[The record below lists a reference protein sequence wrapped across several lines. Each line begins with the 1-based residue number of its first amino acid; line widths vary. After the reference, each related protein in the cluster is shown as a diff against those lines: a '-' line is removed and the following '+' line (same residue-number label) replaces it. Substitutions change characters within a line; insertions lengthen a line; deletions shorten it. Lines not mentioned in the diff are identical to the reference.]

1 MEKKLF
7 SMLAALFM
15 FVCIASAQTSVT
27 GVVTTMEEGESVPVI
42 GATVL
47 VKGVNPPLGG
57 RSPVSAPGTIP

>member
-42 GATVL
+42 QT
-47 VKGVNPPLGG
+47 
-57 RSPVSAPGTIP
+57 